1 MPKQRQVRIEQGLSP
16 ALMEEMQERTEE
28 QLEAETK
35 HRSIALSILGSRAA
49 ERYDAEATRTYFRRA
64 LAASRP
70 QERPQIRRMANA
82 SLALAEHRAGDLK
95 VAVEKL
101 GQEAPPKRA
110 LMGLRLMGLIAPP
123 KGAPTIRRVRG
134 IAIVALIVLVLLLLG
149 LGVVELISLPFG
161 GGLGLPQGILLG
173 ILLIIAVL
181 SGLAVWGR
189 RRQKTAQAKAKT
201 ARARPGAAQAAAPP
215 ASRRF
220 RGIRAKAAT
229 GASKSSTS
237 AAPGGSGEGRARGSQ
252 PAKAAQGAAKPS
264 AQARSKS
271 GVRAPSKP
279 AAQARTKPAAPARTK
294 PAAQARTK
302 PAAQARTKPAAQG
315 RGAAQGAAKPAAEK
329 PAAQARTKSGG
340 GQASPKPAAAGSKPG
355 GGQAGKPG
363 GGQAG
368 GKPRGQGS
376 KPTRRTRGSGP
387 AK

>member
-134 IAIVALIVLVLLLLG
+134 IAIVALIVLILLLLG
-149 LGVVELISLPFG
+149 LGIVELISLPFG

-189 RRQKTAQAKAKT
+189 RRQKTAQAKAKA
-201 ARARPGAAQAAAPP
+201 ARARPGTAQAAPPP
-215 ASRRF
+215 ATHRF
-220 RGIRAKAAT
+220 RRTRAKSAT
-229 GASKSSTS
+229 GTSKSSTS
-237 AAPGGSGEGRARGSQ
+237 AVPGGSGEGRTRGSQ

-264 AQARSKS
+264 GQARAKS
-271 GVRAPSKP
+271 G
-279 AAQARTKPAAPARTK
+279 ARTPSK

-302 PAAQARTKPAAQG
+302 PAAQARTKPGAQARTKPAAQG
-315 RGAAQGAAKPAAEK
+315 RAAAQGAAKPAADE

-340 GQASPKPAAAGSKPG
+340 GQASPKPTGTGSKPG
-355 GGQAGKPG
+355 AGQAGKPA

>member
-279 AAQARTKPAAPARTK
+279 AAQARTKPAA
-294 PAAQARTK
+294 QARTK
-302 PAAQARTKPAAQG
+302 PAAQARTKPAEG

-340 GQASPKPAAAGSKPG
+340 GQASPKPAATGSKPG

>member
-101 GQEAPPKRA
+101 GHEAPPKRA
-110 LMGLRLMGLIAPP
+110 LIGLRLMGLIAPP

-134 IAIVALIVLVLLLLG
+134 IAIVAAIVLILLLLG
-149 LGVVELISLPFG
+149 LGLVELISLPFG
-161 GGLGLPQGILLG
+161 GGLSLPQGVLLG

-189 RRQKTAQAKAKT
+189 RRQKAAQAKAKT
-201 ARARPGAAQAAAPP
+201 ARARPAAAATPSPTGRRPRGAQTKPAAPAGKSSSSAGRGGAA
-215 ASRRF
+215 
-220 RGIRAKAAT
+220 
-229 GASKSSTS
+229 
-237 AAPGGSGEGRARGSQ
+237 EGRTRGSQ
-252 PAKAAQGAAKPS
+252 PAKAAQDAGKPAAGHGRTKPG
-264 AQARSKS
+264 AQARTK
-271 GVRAPSKP
+271 
-279 AAQARTKPAAPARTK
+279 AAGQARTKPAGQGPSK
-294 PAAQARTK
+294 PAGSGSK
-302 PAAQARTKPAAQG
+302 PA
-315 RGAAQGAAKPAAEK
+315 
-329 PAAQARTKSGG
+329 
-340 GQASPKPAAAGSKPG
+340 GQSKPG
-355 GGQAGKPG
+355 GQGAKPG
-363 GGQAG
+363 GPA
-368 GKPRGQGS
+368 S
-376 KPTRRTRGSGP
+376 KPSRRTRGSGP

>member
-1 MPKQRQVRIEQGLSP
+1 
-16 ALMEEMQERTEE
+16 MQERTEE

-101 GQEAPPKRA
+101 GHEAPPKRA
-110 LMGLRLMGLIAPP
+110 LIGLRLMGLIAPP

-134 IAIVALIVLVLLLLG
+134 IAIVAAIVLVLLLLG

-189 RRQKTAQAKAKT
+189 RRQKAAQAKAKA
-201 ARARPGAAQAAAPP
+201 ARARPSGLAPP
-215 ASRRF
+215 QRSRRL
-220 RGIRAKAAT
+220 RGIRAESAT
-229 GASKSSTS
+229 PTGTASSSG
-237 AAPGGSGEGRARGSQ
+237 GGSGGGRAGAADGRTRGSQ
-252 PAKAAQGAAKPS
+252 PATAAQGGAKPS
-264 AQARSKS
+264 AQGRTKAAAATRAKS
-271 GVRAPSKP
+271 AGS
-279 AAQARTKPAAPARTK
+279 QARTKPTGPASARTKPAGQGPARTK
-294 PAAQARTK
+294 PTGQTAAR
-302 PAAQARTKPAAQG
+302 
-315 RGAAQGAAKPAAEK
+315 
-329 PAAQARTKSGG
+329 
-340 GQASPKPAAAGSKPG
+340 PKPAGQGPSKPAGSGPKAAGQSKPG
-355 GGQAGKPG
+355 SRAGKPG
-363 GGQAG
+363 GQA
-368 GKPRGQGS
+368 S
-376 KPTRRTRGSGP
+376 KPTRRPRGSGP